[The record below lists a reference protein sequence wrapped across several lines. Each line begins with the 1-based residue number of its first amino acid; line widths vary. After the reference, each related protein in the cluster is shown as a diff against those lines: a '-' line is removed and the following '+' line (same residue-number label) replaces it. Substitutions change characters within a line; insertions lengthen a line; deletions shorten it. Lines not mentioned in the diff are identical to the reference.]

1 LDYFSAA
8 LGLLVP
14 TPAVV
19 KERYGSGGTVTRQ
32 ELEEGYNTYH
42 RDDNVDASIGGVGVG
57 GNDSDSSAVILVCN
71 SGYLSEVRVCYKKK
85 ADGEGGVGDRMQCP
99 ETITKE
105 DTCGDTIKIAS
116 FDDSTA
122 RLVVAE

>member
-1 LDYFSAA
+1 M
-8 LGLLVP
+8 P

-32 ELEEGYNTYH
+32 ELEEGYTYH
-42 RDDNVDASIGGVGVG
+42 RYDNVSASIGGVGLLW
-57 GNDSDSSAVILVCN
+57 GNDSDSSAVILVCK
-71 SGYLSEVRVCYKKK
+71 SGYLSEVRVCYGKK

-99 ETITKE
+99 DTITKE
-105 DTCGDTIKIAS
+105 DSCGDTIKIAS

-122 RLVVAE
+122 GLVLAE